1 MKAMTNV
8 TPIADTDETAN
19 DDDIF
24 IMPRIR
30 DRFHNK
36 IRYRVSDYPV
46 KNSSNNG
53 SDDSHLCALTYCY
66 AIPPKADI
74 TYGSMRIS

>member
-1 MKAMTNV
+1 VVNCCCTLIIVKLETKRMKAMANV
-8 TPIADTDETAN
+8 SPIADTDETAN

-36 IRYRVSDYPV
+36 IRYRVII
-46 KNSSNNG
+46 
-53 SDDSHLCALTYCY
+53 L
-66 AIPPKADI
+66 
-74 TYGSMRIS
+74 

>member
-1 MKAMTNV
+1 MKAMVNV

-36 IRYRVSDYPV
+36 TRYRVII
-46 KNSSNNG
+46 
-53 SDDSHLCALTYCY
+53 L
-66 AIPPKADI
+66 
-74 TYGSMRIS
+74 

>member
-1 MKAMTNV
+1 MKAMANV
-8 TPIADTDETAN
+8 SPIADTGETAN

-36 IRYRVSDYPV
+36 IRYRVII
-46 KNSSNNG
+46 
-53 SDDSHLCALTYCY
+53 L
-66 AIPPKADI
+66 
-74 TYGSMRIS
+74 